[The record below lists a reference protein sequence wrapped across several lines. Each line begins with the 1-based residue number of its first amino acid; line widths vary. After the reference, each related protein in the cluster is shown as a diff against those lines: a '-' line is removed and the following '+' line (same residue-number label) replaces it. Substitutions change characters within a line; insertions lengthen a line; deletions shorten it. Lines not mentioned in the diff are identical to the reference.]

1 MQFACL
7 RNNLQNMFMKS
18 VQYIHIY
25 KSIFGY
31 EKLKIK
37 SDVTKLDSADSR
49 TNLSR
54 IYLSMDRIAYQAGSK
69 DISSH
74 WYLLKNVTKQYI
86 YFFFSI
92 TEMSSIIQLNSE
104 RTFDAD
110 RSMVMYMTN
119 FDKVAWIAQSARIQT
134 LLIYAGQLN
143 GTIVVRCAFH
153 V

>member
-74 WYLLKNVTKQYI
+74 
-86 YFFFSI
+86 
-92 TEMSSIIQLNSE
+92 
-104 RTFDAD
+104 
-110 RSMVMYMTN
+110 
-119 FDKVAWIAQSARIQT
+119 
-134 LLIYAGQLN
+134 
-143 GTIVVRCAFH
+143 
-153 V
+153 